1 MMLKKR
7 GRTSG
12 IPAGIFAGLITALLI
27 TILLAAVTAVLI
39 AGEKIGE
46 DKALFGSAASLLLGA
61 AFGGICAAN
70 VAGERKMII
79 CLIHGAV
86 YYVTLLCVTAVFF
99 EGRYENIWI
108 TGLLVLGA
116 SISVGL
122 LVMRGRKRTYKPHK
136 IR

>member
-12 IPAGIFAGLITALLI
+12 IPAGIFAGLITAMFI
-27 TILLAAVTAVLI
+27 TMLLAAVTAVLI

-70 VAGERKMII
+70 VAGERKMIV
-79 CLIHGAV
+79 CLIHGAA
-86 YYVTLLCVTAVFF
+86 YYVTLLCMTAMFF

-108 TGLLVLGA
+108 TGLLILGA
-116 SISVGL
+116 SVSGL
-122 LVMRGRKRTYKPHK
+122 LGMRGRKRPYKPHK

>member
-12 IPAGIFAGLITALLI
+12 IPAGIFAGVITALLI

-70 VAGERKMII
+70 VAGDRKMIV

-86 YYVTLLCVTAVFF
+86 YYVTLLCMTAMFF

-108 TGLLVLGA
+108 TGLLILGA

-122 LVMRGRKRTYKPHK
+122 LDMRGRKRTFKPYK

>member
-46 DKALFGSAASLLLGA
+46 DKALFSSAASLLLSA

-70 VAGERKMII
+70 VAGERKMIV

-86 YYVTLLCVTAVFF
+86 YYVTLLCVTAMFF

-116 SISVGL
+116 SVSVGL
-122 LVMRGRKRTYKPHK
+122 LVMRGRKRTFKPHK

>member
-70 VAGERKMII
+70 VAGDRKMIV

-86 YYVTLLCVTAVFF
+86 YYVTLLCMTAMFF

-108 TGLLVLGA
+108 TGLLILGA

-122 LVMRGRKRTYKPHK
+122 LDMRGRKRTFKPYK

>member
-12 IPAGIFAGLITALLI
+12 IPAGIFAGLITALLN

-46 DKALFGSAASLLLGA
+46 DKALLGSAASLLLGA

-70 VAGERKMII
+70 VAGERKMVV
-79 CLIHGAV
+79 CLIYGAV
-86 YYVTLLCVTAVFF
+86 YYVTLLCMTAMFF

>member
-7 GRTSG
+7 GRTPG

-46 DKALFGSAASLLLGA
+46 DKALFGSAASLLLSA
-61 AFGGICAAN
+61 ALGGICAAN
-70 VAGERKMII
+70 VAGERKMIV

-86 YYVTLLCVTAVFF
+86 YYVTLLCMTAMFF

-122 LVMRGRKRTYKPHK
+122 LGIQGRKRSYKPHK

>member
-12 IPAGIFAGLITALLI
+12 IPAGIFAGVITALLI